1 MSEPVVGDPSAVIA
15 YLGPTGTFA
24 DSAVRRMPHL
34 AGAEHLP
41 APSVIAA
48 LDMVRSGQVRA
59 AVVPIENSVEGSV
72 SGTLDEISAA
82 PALHITAEVAVPVR
96 FTLMTREP
104 VDLSQIRAVGTHPH
118 AAAQC
123 RRWIFENL
131 PHAEVVATG
140 STAGAAE
147 ELASS
152 NDSFDAAI
160 GNRLAADQF
169 GLVPLIDDIADNRE
183 AVTRFV
189 QVEQPGRLPAPTG
202 ADKTSLLLYMKSNR
216 SGALLEILTEIA
228 VRGINL
234 SRLESRPT
242 RQALGEY
249 CFSVDL
255 EGHVAEARVGE
266 ALMGL
271 RRTCSDV
278 VFLGSYPRLDGRE
291 PELPAGVSDDGY
303 REAGEWLAALRGA
316 HPRPQT

>member
-1 MSEPVVGDPSAVIA
+1 M
-15 YLGPTGTFA
+15 
-24 DSAVRRMPHL
+24 
-34 AGAEHLP
+34 
-41 APSVIAA
+41 IAA
-48 LDMVRSGQVRA
+48 LELVRTGEVAA

-72 SGTLDEISAA
+72 SGTLDELSAA

-104 VDLSQIRAVGTHPH
+104 MELSEIRAVGTHPH
-118 AAAQC
+118 GVAQC

-131 PHAEVVATG
+131 PGARIVTTD

-147 ELASS
+147 AVAAGT
-152 NDSFDAAI
+152 DAFDAAI
-160 GNRLAADQF
+160 GNRLAADHF
-169 GLVPLIDDIADNRE
+169 GLVHLVDDIADNRE

-189 QVEQPGRLPAPTG
+189 QVEPPGRLPEPTG
-202 ADKTSLLLYMKSNR
+202 ADKTSLLLFMKANR

-242 RQALGEY
+242 RQVLGEY

-271 RRTCSDV
+271 HRTCSDV

-291 PELPAGVSDDGY
+291 PQLPAGFSDAGY
-303 REAGEWLAALRGA
+303 REAGQWLAERRDG
-316 HPRPQT
+316 R

>member
-1 MSEPVVGDPSAVIA
+1 MTQTQHTAAEPPAAIA
-15 YLGPTGTFA
+15 YLGPAGTFA
-24 DSAVRRMPHL
+24 DSAVRQMPHL
-34 AGAEHLP
+34 VGARHLA

-48 LDMVRSGQVRA
+48 LELVRSGQVGA

-96 FTLMTREP
+96 FTLMSKEP
-104 VDLSQIRAVGTHPH
+104 MALSAVRSVGTHPH

-131 PHAEVVATG
+131 PQAEVVTTG

-147 ELASS
+147 ELASGT
-152 NDSFDAAI
+152 DSFDAAI
-160 GNRLAADQF
+160 GNRLAAEQF
-169 GLVPLIDDIADNRE
+169 GLVPLVDDIADNRE

-189 QVEQPGRLPAPTG
+189 QVEQPGRMPEPTG
-202 ADKTSLLLYMKSNR
+202 ADKTSLLLFMKSNR

-242 RQALGEY
+242 RQVLGEY

-255 EGHVAEARVGE
+255 EGHVAESRVGE

-271 RRTCSDV
+271 HRTCSDV

-291 PELPAGVSDDGY
+291 PELPAGVSDAGY
-303 REAGEWLAALRGA
+303 RDAGEWLAALRA
-316 HPRPQT
+316 NRPQD